1 MKDKDISIAI
11 IGLGYVGLPLANGL
25 SKNFKTIG
33 FDINNK
39 KIKELKNGKDTTNEI
54 KNINKSLILTS
65 NIKDLIDSNFYIFC
79 LPTPVNNNKK
89 PDLSILRKS
98 LRDISKIFK
107 LDDTVILES
116 TFYPGATE
124 ELVNKYLNKKNSK
137 INIGYSPER
146 INPGD
151 KQNTIAKITKIVSAN
166 NKKTLKKMIKIYG
179 SLNKNKIYV
188 AKNIKVAEG
197 AKLIENVQ
205 RDLNIGLI
213 NELSKIFNKIDLS
226 IHDVLDAANT
236 KWNFL
241 NFRPGLVGG
250 HCIGVDPYYLKF
262 LCDKYQFKPKVF
274 MSARN
279 TNEKML
285 IYYYNKIKNY
295 LKKNLKVLYLGVS
308 FKENTNDLRNSKY
321 LDLLNLISK
330 KHKIYYYDPLVKNLN
345 HLNKNLVKHKKQI
358 YDVIIF
364 AVPHSKLYSFLNN
377 NLKQIL
383 KRDGVFID
391 LNRNYNITNHTKY
404 KYVTL

>member
-33 FDINNK
+33 FDTNIK
-39 KIKELKNGKDTTNEI
+39 KIKELKKGKDTTNEI
-54 KNINKSLILTS
+54 KNINRSLKLTS
-65 NIKDLIDSNFYIFC
+65 EVKDLVDYNFYIFC
-79 LPTPVNNNKK
+79 LPTPVNKNKK
-89 PDLSILRKS
+89 PDLSILKKS
-98 LRDISKIFK
+98 LKDISKIFK
-107 LDDTVILES
+107 LGDTVILES

-124 ELVNKYLNKKNSK
+124 ELVNKYLNKKNLK

-151 KQNTIAKITKIVSAN
+151 KHNTIAKITKIVSAN

-188 AKNIKVAEG
+188 AKNIRVAEG

-262 LCDKYQFKPKVF
+262 LCDKNKFKPKVF

-279 TNEKML
+279 TNEEML
-285 IYYYNKIKNY
+285 IFYYNKIKNY
-295 LKKNLKVLYLGVS
+295 LKKNSKILYLGIS

-330 KHKIYYYDPLVKNLN
+330 KNKIYYYDPLVKNLN
-345 HLNKNLVKHKKQI
+345 SLNKNLIKYKKQL
-358 YDVIIF
+358 YDVVIL
-364 AVPHSKLYSFLNN
+364 AVPHSKLFNFLNK
-377 NLKQIL
+377 NLKETL
-383 KRDGVFID
+383 KKEGVFID
-391 LNRNYNITNHTKY
+391 LNRNYNITNYDKF